1 MLGRDKDGRP
11 GNSARG
17 RTKVGMG
24 RAVANGESVDYFRG
38 RPKRAVVLAG
48 SVGTAGLPLA
58 NYRPKLAFDLAG
70 KSLFEHQFAAL
81 ESAGIERVA
90 VVSASHHEALKEL
103 VDEVSA
109 AAGDGI
115 HGCFQAEDDP
125 RGTAGVLADLEDF
138 LGQEPFLVVASH
150 LFLRGDELA
159 ELFAAYERSP
169 AAATVALQQGEH
181 EGSLLEQVRLD
192 AAGQVEQILTYHYSG
207 ARSSTTSGVF
217 LIDDLVGEKSKPLH
231 SVGLYIFEP
240 RVLEFVPS
248 RGYLDIKEQLLP
260 RLRGSGLAV
269 NGTQL
274 SRPVERLDR
283 FRSYFDL
290 NRQVVRERVVG
301 QCGDPLGV
309 VMEEGV
315 EIAASAQIEGPVI
328 LGAGCVVGEGVRVTG
343 PASFGAGCRV
353 EEGATVRDSILSPG
367 ARVERGGSVE
377 ESFLDAG
384 CTACASRPL
393 RRNIMVDSVSLRGR
407 LTLITSEHNPGF
419 EYTFCGGWTQK
430 VRQVQEW
437 AFHATKRVVDVAV
450 SSLLLLILA
459 PLCALIA
466 VLIKRDSPGPVCYSQ
481 RRCGLG
487 GKKFAMHKFRS
498 MVADA
503 EQVHHELLER
513 KDIDGPMFKMH
524 RDPRVTRI
532 GRFLRRTSLD
542 ELPQLLNVL
551 KGEMSLVGPRP
562 LIMEEMEFAPAWRDL
577 RLRVK
582 PGITGLWQVNGRDS
596 IAFHDWIANDIRY
609 VKEQSLWLDFRIL
622 LQTFKVLKVEKP
634 KAVALATKGRAEVAL
649 R

>member
-1 MLGRDKDGRP
+1 M
-11 GNSARG
+11 N
-17 RTKVGMG
+17 VEMG
-24 RAVANGESVDYFRG
+24 RAAANGESVGGFRG
-38 RPKRAVVLAG
+38 RPERAVVLAG
-48 SVGTAGLPLA
+48 SVGTAGLSLA

-81 ESAGIERVA
+81 ESAGIEQVA
-90 VVSASHHEALKEL
+90 VVSASHHEALRVL
-103 VDEVSA
+103 VSEVSS

-115 HGCFQAEDDP
+115 QGWFQAEDDP
-125 RGTAGVLADLEDF
+125 RGTAGVLADLKDF

-150 LFLRGDELA
+150 LFLRGDELD
-159 ELFAAYERSP
+159 ELLAAYERRP

-181 EGSLLEQVRLD
+181 DGSLLEQVRLD
-192 AAGQVEQILTYHYSG
+192 AKGQVEQILTYHYSG
-207 ARSSTTSGVF
+207 ARSSSSSSTSGVF

-240 RVLEFVPS
+240 QVLEFIPP

-260 RLRGSGLAV
+260 RLRASGLAV
-269 NGTQL
+269 NGTRL
-274 SRPVERLDR
+274 SQRVGRLDR

-290 NRQVVRERVVG
+290 NRQVVRERVEA

-309 VMEEGV
+309 VMGEGV
-315 EIAASAQIEGPVI
+315 EIATSAQIEGPVI
-328 LGAGCVVGEGVRVTG
+328 LGAGCVIGERVRLIG
-343 PASFGAGCRV
+343 PANLGAGCRV
-353 EEGATVRDSILSPG
+353 EAGATVRDSILSPG

-393 RRNIMVDSVSLRGR
+393 RRNVVVDSTTLRGR

-419 EYTFCGGWTQK
+419 EYAFCGGLTQK
-430 VRQVQEW
+430 LRRAQEW
-437 AFHATKRVVDVAV
+437 AFHATKRLVDVAV
-450 SSLLLLILA
+450 SSILLLILA
-459 PLCALIA
+459 PLCAVIA

-481 RRCGLG
+481 RRCGKD

-503 EQVHHELLER
+503 EQVHHELLAR
-513 KDIDGPMFKMH
+513 KDVDGPMFKMH

-609 VKEQSLWLDFRIL
+609 VKEQSLWLDFKIL
-622 LQTFKVLKVEKP
+622 LQTFRVLRVEKP
-634 KAVALATKGRAEVAL
+634 KAVGMATKGRAEVAL